1 MTKVL
6 VQDAVRVAV
15 LDERPTGILV
25 RAQDPSGTWTA
36 ADIATLERQSL
47 IDWLRSRGD
56 RSRFA
61 ESVVLHL
68 LGYEEAP
75 VTSQEKGVQTFTRV
89 PPMAESALRERL
101 RALCVVLLD
110 SGDIT
115 PYARIVIDR
124 VLKGEP

>member
-1 MTKVL
+1 ML
-6 VQDAVRVAV
+6 VQDELRVAV
-15 LDERPTGILV
+15 LGDRPTGILV
-25 RAQDPSGTWTA
+25 RAQDPAGEWTA
-36 ADIATLERQSL
+36 ADVATLERQSL

-68 LGYEEAP
+68 LGYEQAP

-89 PPMAESALRERL
+89 PPMAESALLARM
-101 RALCVVLLD
+101 RALYVVLLD

-115 PYARIVIDR
+115 PYARIVIER
-124 VLKGEP
+124 ALKGEP